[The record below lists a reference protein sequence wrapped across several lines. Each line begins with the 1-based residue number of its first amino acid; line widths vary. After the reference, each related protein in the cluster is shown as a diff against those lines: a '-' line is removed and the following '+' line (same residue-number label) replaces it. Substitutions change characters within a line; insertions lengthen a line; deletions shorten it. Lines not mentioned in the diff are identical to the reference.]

1 MAINSTEVSY
11 GFGQMGSAIMDLS
24 KPVYPPKGKVIIA
37 ITMISDNVIFEE
49 LIPEEGRG
57 ESFLNTSTSE
67 NDNNYHGIHESA
79 AIAAAT
85 YAPGSNI
92 TIGSGTTVVKPGQ
105 YVLMVNA
112 GDTLDAG
119 ITVDN
124 ETPTPIYNGA
134 SSQGCFVETVNA
146 AGTIITL
153 GSANT
158 TVANCQITPS
168 GTQNLIFLDESA
180 GAGGTNVATIKF
192 PKGLTIAGRWTKVVP
207 DESIIVCYFGE

>member
-11 GFGQMGSAIMDLS
+11 GFGQMGSLITDLD

-37 ITMISDNVIFEE
+37 ITMVTDNVIFDTMTT
-49 LIPEEGRG
+49 EEGRG
-57 ESFLNTSTSE
+57 ASYVSTSTSE

-85 YAPGSNI
+85 YAPGANI
-92 TIGSGTTVVKPGQ
+92 TIGAGTTAVKPGQ

-112 GDTLDAG
+112 GDSLNAG
-119 ITVDN
+119 ITVDA
-124 ETPTPIYNGA
+124 ETPTPIYNGVGR
-134 SSQGCFVETVNA
+134 QGCFVDTVNA

-158 TVANCQITPS
+158 TAANCQITPS
-168 GTQNLIFLDESA
+168 GTQNLLFLDESA
-180 GAGGTNVATIKF
+180 GAGGSNAATIKF
-192 PKGLTIAGRWTKVVP
+192 PKGLTIAGRWATVTP
-207 DESIIVCYFGE
+207 SSSTIVCYFGE

>member
-11 GFGQMGSAIMDLS
+11 GFGQMGSAIMDLD

-37 ITMISDNVIFEE
+37 ITMLTDDVVFDT
-49 LIPEEGRG
+49 LTPEEGRG
-57 ESFLNTSTSE
+57 ESFLSTSTSE
-67 NDNNYHGIHESA
+67 NDNNYHGIHESS

-92 TIGSGTTVVKPGQ
+92 TITASTLVKPGQ
-105 YVLMVNA
+105 YVLLVNA
-112 GDTLDAG
+112 GDSLNAG
-119 ITVDN
+119 ITVDA
-124 ETPTPIYNGA
+124 ETPTPIYNGVGR
-134 SSQGCFVETVNA
+134 QGCFVDTVNA

-158 TVANCQITPS
+158 TAANCQITPS

-180 GAGGTNVATIKF
+180 GAGGTNVASIKF

-207 DESIIVCYFGE
+207 SSSTIVCYFGE

>member
-11 GFGQMGSAIMDLS
+11 GFGQMGSTIMDLS

-37 ITMISDNVIFEE
+37 ITMISENVIFEE

-57 ESFLNTSTSE
+57 ESFMNTSTSE

-92 TIGSGTTVVKPGQ
+92 TIGTGTTAVKPGQ
-105 YVLMVNA
+105 YVLMVAA
-112 GDTLDAG
+112 GDTLNTG

-158 TVANCQITPS
+158 TVANCQITPN

-180 GAGGTNVATIKF
+180 GAGGTSVSGIKF
-192 PKGLTIAGRWTKVVP
+192 PKGLTIAGRWTKVIP
-207 DESIIVCYFGE
+207 DESTIVCYFGE

>member
-11 GFGQMGSAIMDLS
+11 GFGQMGSLITDLD

-37 ITMISDNVIFEE
+37 ITMVTDNVIFDTMTT
-49 LIPEEGRG
+49 EEGRG
-57 ESFLNTSTSE
+57 ASYVSTSTSE
-67 NDNNYHGIHESA
+67 NDNNYHGVHESA

-92 TIGSGTTVVKPGQ
+92 TIGSGTTAVKPGQ

-112 GDTLDAG
+112 GDSLNAG
-119 ITVDN
+119 ITVDA
-124 ETPTPIYNGA
+124 ETPTPIYNGVGR
-134 SSQGCFVETVNA
+134 QGCFVDTVNA

-158 TVANCQITPS
+158 TAANCQITPS
-168 GTQNLIFLDESA
+168 GTQNLMFLDESA
-180 GAGGTNVATIKF
+180 GAGGTNVAGIKF
-192 PKGLTIAGRWTKVVP
+192 PKGLTIAGRWTKVIP
-207 DESIIVCYFGE
+207 DESTIVCYFGE